1 MSTVAIVAPTD
12 PQLAMIERLCAEQG
26 WQPPEA
32 VHSKAE
38 ASEIISAML
47 ASTYD
52 PDLTATY
59 GNRYGGMAYAMAWRI
74 GELNDEDLRGR
85 SPEERFAQVLAW
97 VRKAQLPSV
106 SGEVER

>member
-1 MSTVAIVAPTD
+1 MAIVAPTD
-12 PQLAMIERLCAEQG
+12 PQLAMIARLCAEQG

-52 PDLTATY
+52 PA
-59 GNRYGGMAYAMAWRI
+59 RYAANQPLPWA
-74 GELNDEDLRGR
+74 LR
-85 SPEERFAQVLAW
+85 P
-97 VRKAQLPSV
+97 
-106 SGEVER
+106 